1 MDLKTFETKHIVEC
15 PGSNEAADQH
25 RRLRDG
31 QFQLDLKV
39 TFRNLSA
46 TVNNYTVELHNQLQ
60 KVAELC
66 NRAQSMVEKMEEL
79 CTRMEAAS
87 VRPDQHWLN
96 DSNMQL
102 FTSYNEQHTDQQGNP
117 GQFEYSMTPFSD
129 LLKDER

>member
-1 MDLKTFETKHIVEC
+1 MDLKTFETKHIVQC
-15 PGSNEAADQH
+15 PGSDGAADQQ
-25 RRLRDG
+25 RRQRDG

-46 TVNNYTVELHNQLQ
+46 TVNNNTAELHNQLQ

-66 NRAQSMVEKMEEL
+66 NRAQSTVDKMEEL

-87 VRPDQHWLN
+87 VRPDQHWHN
-96 DSNMQL
+96 DSNML
-102 FTSYNEQHTDQQGNP
+102 LTGYNEQHTDQQGNL

-129 LLKDER
+129 SLNV